1 MKHLRY
7 LLIFLI
13 GFTILGFAQN
23 GWRLDKAHSSVEFQ
37 AEHIVVIN
45 AKYSDDEDY
54 PTVGVTDGKFN
65 DFSVKFEQGEPDLTN
80 SKVEAKISVN
90 SVETGSA
97 FRDSHLKSADFFDAD
112 KYPFITF
119 KSTAFDKIDNNNF
132 IMKGKLTIKGVTKE
146 ISLAVVLNAIT
157 GDESNYVSF
166 TASGIIDRF
175 DYGLRWSDL
184 IENGGFRVSN
194 YITIKLQAN
203 FVNDA
208 KS

>member
-1 MKHLRY
+1 MKHLS
-7 LLIFLI
+7 LLLFFLS
-13 GFTILGFAQN
+13 GFTIWGYAQN
-23 GWRLDKAHSSVEFQ
+23 GWKLDKAHSSVEFQ

-45 AKYSDDEDY
+45 AKYNDDDDY

-65 DFSVKFEQGEPDLTN
+65 EFTVNFKQGEPNLTN
-80 SKVEAKISVN
+80 SKVEAKIAVN
-90 SVETGSA
+90 SIETGSA
-97 FRDSHLKSADFFDAD
+97 FRDAHLKSPDFFNAE

-119 KSTAFDKIDNNNF
+119 KSASFDKIGEKDF
-132 IMKGKLTIKGVTKE
+132 IMKGQLTIKGITKDV
-146 ISLAVVLNAIT
+146 SMAVVLNAIT
-157 GDESNYVSF
+157 GDDSNYISF
-166 TASGIIDRF
+166 TASTIIDRF

-194 YITIKLQAN
+194 FIKIKIQAN